1 MKCLKNFNTIQI
13 KKRWIPFFLL
23 GIIIACNQLEEV
35 DMTSRR
41 TEFPSRTF
49 NNAKIIFKDSG
60 FIKIHLKSKLIE
72 EYGMID
78 TPYTEFRQGLELK
91 YFTKSI
97 DSPGYLRADWAKF
110 SDMKA
115 WYEGRGNVVLIN
127 EVGDTLK
134 TETLFWD
141 RNLRKVFTNDTVYII
156 SKLGDSLQSNNGL
169 EAKDDLSEYTL
180 YNNQGTKIYEEGDF

>member
-1 MKCLKNFNTIQI
+1 MKCLKNFNTIKI

-97 DSPGYLRADWAKF
+97 DSPGYLRANWAKF

-115 WYEGRGNVVLIN
+115 RSE
-127 EVGDTLK
+127 EHTS
-134 TETLFWD
+134 E
-141 RNLRKVFTNDTVYII
+141 
-156 SKLGDSLQSNNGL
+156 LQSRGHL
-169 EAKDDLSEYTL
+169 VCRLL
-180 YNNQGTKIYEEGDF
+180 L

>member
-1 MKCLKNFNTIQI
+1 MKCLKNFNTIKI

-97 DSPGYLRADWAKF
+97 DSPGYLRADWARF
-110 SDMKA
+110 SVMAA
-115 WYEGRGNVVLIN
+115 WYGGRGNVVLIN

-180 YNNQGTKIYEEGDF
+180 YNNQGTKIYEEGDL